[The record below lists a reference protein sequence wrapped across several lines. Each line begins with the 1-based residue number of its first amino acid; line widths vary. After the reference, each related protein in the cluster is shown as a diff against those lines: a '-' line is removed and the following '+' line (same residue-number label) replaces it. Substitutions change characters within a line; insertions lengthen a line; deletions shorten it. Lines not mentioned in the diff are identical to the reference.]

1 MRSALFVAFIIS
13 FLVSATYAGPC
24 VYGLCQS
31 ACAAGVMTCYGCAG
45 AVFGTIAAAVASP
58 AILGCNAMF
67 GACSSACACT
77 LLLPTP

>member
-24 VYGLCQS
+24 VYGLF
-31 ACAAGVMTCYGCAG
+31 
-45 AVFGTIAAAVASP
+45 FGTIAAAVASP